1 MGPVDFS
8 ISRLGT
14 PSIKSPMSLSNC
26 IGDFLA
32 GYVSDDDQII
42 NEVDATAGVSY
53 TYSKER
59 LVEKAGPREVIY
71 FDPSKVHAA
80 IVTCGGLCP
89 GLNNVIRAIVMSLWH
104 TYGVKNIS
112 GIRNGYRGF
121 LPEYQ
126 LSLIDLNP
134 DVVSDIHKHGGTI
147 LGSSRGGGERVSEIV
162 DCLERMNVSMLF
174 SIGGDGTQKGSLR
187 IAEEIEKRGL
197 KIGIVGIPKTI
208 DNDLSFIEKSFGFE
222 TAVSKAVEAVSGAH
236 TEAKGAI
243 NGVGIVKLMGRE
255 SGFIT
260 AHTAIATSDVNFVL
274 VPEVPF
280 ALEGP
285 CGLLMHLKER
295 LARRKHAVIVIAEG
309 AGQDLILQNGT
320 KDASGNI
327 VFGDIGLFVKEKIA
341 TFFRERRIEVNI
353 RYIDPGYIIRSTP
366 AEPSDSIY
374 CTRLGNYAVHAAMAG
389 KTKMLVSLI
398 NNTFVHIPIAL
409 AVGKRNTIDPE
420 GPLWRDVIQATGQP
434 ALMKNPV

>member
-89 GLNNVIRAIVMSLWH
+89 GLNHVIRAIVMSLWH

>member
-8 ISRLGT
+8 IPRLGT
-14 PSIKSPMSLSNC
+14 PSIKSPMSLSNS

-42 NEVDATAGVSY
+42 NDVDVTAGISY
-53 TYSKER
+53 AYSKEN
-59 LVEKAGPREVIY
+59 LVEKAGPRELIY

-89 GLNNVIRAIVMSLWH
+89 GLNHVIRAIVMSLWY

-121 LPEYQ
+121 LSEYQ
-126 LSLIDLNP
+126 LPVIDLNP
-134 DVVSDIHKHGGTI
+134 EVVSMIHKHGGTM

-162 DCLERMNVSMLF
+162 DCLERMNTSVLF

-197 KIGIVGIPKTI
+197 KIGIIGIPKTI
-208 DNDLSFIEKSFGFE
+208 DNDLSFIQKSFGFE
-222 TAVSKAVEAVSGAH
+222 TAVSKAVEAVSSAH
-236 TEAKGAI
+236 TEAKCAI
-243 NGVGIVKLMGRE
+243 NGIGIVKLMGRE

-260 AHTAIATSDVNFVL
+260 AHTAIATNDVNFVL

-280 ALEGP
+280 ALDGP

-295 LARRKHAVIVIAEG
+295 LVRRNHAVIVIAEG
-309 AGQDLILQNGT
+309 AGQDLLPHNGA
-320 KDASGNI
+320 KDASGN
-327 VFGDIGLFVKEKIA
+327 VVLTDIGLFVKEKVA
-341 TFFRERRIEVNI
+341 TFFRERGIEVNI
-353 RYIDPGYIIRSTP
+353 RYIDPSYIIRSTP

-398 NNTFVHIPIAL
+398 NNTFVHVPIAL

-420 GPLWRDVIQATGQP
+420 GPLWRDVIQSTGQP

>member
-53 TYSKER
+53 TYSKES

-341 TFFRERRIEVNI
+341 TFFRERGIEVNI